1 MTLSHTGN
9 GSTPAAN
16 PLKSA
21 ACSTNGQYVAGQSIT
36 LSGAAPDTGW
46 HIAGWTGTSNNT
58 STADTNSLT
67 MPASAH
73 AASVTYTQDEYTLT
87 VVSAHGTVSKT
98 PDQSTYHYGDVVTLS
113 ATAEAGWTF
122 TGWTPALTDDK
133 VTITGDSSVTANY
146 TRIRHTLTV
155 SKTGNGVGMVR
166 STPAGIDCGVAC
178 AADYDQ
184 GTSVTLDAIPNIF
197 SAFAGWSGAC
207 TGTGA
212 CVVTMDTAQSVTA
225 EFSEVCYSLTT
236 AASPAAGGDVD
247 VQTLSNCVSSAGK
260 YRQGTVVSLQAAAN
274 AGYTFASWSGGASG
288 TTNPTTVT
296 MTEDKSVTAHFV
308 DTMPP
313 TLDITGATADGSDM
327 GGDLASGYILNT
339 SNVPTVDHLI
349 QFKSTTTASE
359 PLAAAYFGLKL
370 INSTVSAT
378 DLKAY
383 YAARGVPEPFLS
395 YLQGAADG
403 IQPFVYI
410 KGTTVTLVDA
420 AKHDLV
426 PTDVDMTVPDNFP
439 LGTYTVAGEIRD
451 VAGNEST
458 VTLILKVTG
467 DRVAPTLDITGA
479 TADGSDMGGDLASGY
494 ILNTSNVPTVDH
506 LIQFKSTTTASEP
519 LAAAYFG
526 LKLINSTVSATE
538 LKAYYA
544 ARGVPEPYLSYLQD
558 AADGTQP
565 FVYIKGTTVTLVDAA
580 KHDLVPT
587 DVAMTVPDD
596 FPLGTYTVA
605 GKIRDVAG
613 NETP

>member
-1 MTLSHTGN
+1 
-9 GSTPAAN
+9 
-16 PLKSA
+16 
-21 ACSTNGQYVAGQSIT
+21 
-36 LSGAAPDTGW
+36 
-46 HIAGWTGTSNNT
+46 
-58 STADTNSLT
+58 
-67 MPASAH
+67 
-73 AASVTYTQDEYTLT
+73 
-87 VVSAHGTVSKT
+87 
-98 PDQSTYHYGDVVTLS
+98 
-113 ATAEAGWTF
+113 
-122 TGWTPALTDDK
+122 
-133 VTITGDSSVTANY
+133 
-146 TRIRHTLTV
+146 
-155 SKTGNGVGMVR
+155 
-166 STPAGIDCGVAC
+166 
-178 AADYDQ
+178 
-184 GTSVTLDAIPNIF
+184 
-197 SAFAGWSGAC
+197 
-207 TGTGA
+207 
-212 CVVTMDTAQSVTA
+212 
-225 EFSEVCYSLTT
+225 
-236 AASPAAGGDVD
+236 
-247 VQTLSNCVSSAGK
+247 
-260 YRQGTVVSLQAAAN
+260 
-274 AGYTFASWSGGASG
+274 
-288 TTNPTTVT
+288 
-296 MTEDKSVTAHFV
+296 
-308 DTMPP
+308 
-313 TLDITGATADGSDM
+313 M

-378 DLKAY
+378 DLKAYYAARGVPEPYLSYLQDAADGTQPFVYIKGTTVTLVDAAKHDLVPTDAAMTVPDDFPLGTYTVAGKIRDVAGNESTVTLILKVTGDRVAPTLDITGATADGSDMGGDLASGYILNTRNVPTVDHLIQFKSTTTASEPLAAVYFGLKLINSTVSATELKAY

-544 ARGVPEPYLSYLQD
+544 ARGVPEPFLSYLQD